1 LKTNVSISGMDFT
14 INGKLTYSEVPES
27 HPNAHGLLMNARFIQ
42 GVFDDKEDPDRFA
55 RFGWTSWDADR
66 HTDELMQSLPMWYSY
81 GLRGFTVGFQGGM
94 PVFTVENSTINNNPF
109 TDDGKVIEKA
119 YLERMDRLIRA
130 ADALGMVVIV
140 SILYQG
146 QAPRMHS
153 GAVIR
158 NAVRAACRWLRD
170 SAFTNVIIEV
180 ANEYNIG
187 AFKDHRLVSDP
198 EGISTLVE
206 IAREESGGM
215 LVGASGGG
223 AECSR
228 EVAEASD
235 VILIHGNMTRRQDYY
250 RVINAVQSWGLSRPI
265 VCNEDSPCFTQLDV
279 AFHTHTS
286 WGYYNNLTKQEP
298 PAAWGIANAEDLF
311 FARRM
316 ARGVGIPIQPLDE
329 DKQYVLDGLQGRWEW
344 RGQRWVRLTAEF
356 PERINLVEFF
366 LNGNL
371 IDVAYQ
377 EPFYVNYEQ
386 TWIQKGI
393 LTRPGDQWRAEI
405 HLADGRVLVRNA
417 TVEA

>member
-1 LKTNVSISGMDFT
+1 MKTSVDISGVDFR

-27 HPNAHGLLMNARFIQ
+27 HPNAQGLLMNARFIQ

-66 HTDELMQSLPMWYSY
+66 HTDELIRSLPTWYSY
-81 GLRGFTVGFQGGM
+81 GLRCVTVGFQGGM
-94 PVFTVENSTINNNPF
+94 PVFTVENSSINNNPF
-109 TDDGKVIEKA
+109 SDDGKVIDKA

-146 QAPRMHS
+146 QAPRMRS

-158 NAVRAACRWLRD
+158 NAVRATCGWLRD
-170 SAFTNVIIEV
+170 NRFTNVIIEV

-187 AFKDHRLVSDP
+187 AFKNHRLVSDP
-198 EGISTLVE
+198 EGISTLIE

-215 LVGASGGG
+215 PVGSSGGG

-250 RVINAVQSWGLSRPI
+250 RLINVVKSWGLFRPI

-279 AFHTHTS
+279 AYHTHTS

-316 ARGVGIPIQPLDE
+316 ARGIGISVESFDE
-329 DKQYVLDGLQGRWEW
+329 DEQYVLDGLKGRWEW
-344 RGQRWVRLTAEF
+344 KGQRWVRLTAEF
-356 PERINLVEFF
+356 PEKVDQVEFF
-366 LNGNL
+366 LNGDP
-371 IDVAYQ
+371 IDVAYE

-393 LTRPGDQWRAEI
+393 PTRPGDKWRAEI
-405 HLADGRVLVRNA
+405 HLVDGRVLVRNA